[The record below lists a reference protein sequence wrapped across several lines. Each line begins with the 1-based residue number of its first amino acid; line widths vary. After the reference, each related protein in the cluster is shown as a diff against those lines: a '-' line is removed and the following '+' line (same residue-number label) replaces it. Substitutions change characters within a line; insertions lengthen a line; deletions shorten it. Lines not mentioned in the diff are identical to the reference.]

1 MAPYSIS
8 HSTLCNTHLFNS
20 NIPRFDSLTASSPS
34 SFRRSFRHCD
44 CRHFLQSTCLAIQS
58 NPKIQ
63 TKAKRIE
70 FQLAVSE
77 KCEWT
82 MLKKTNPSLIKRC
95 EGGTWERK
103 EERGR
108 EILPEIDEEH
118 DKRVFHRIRDYE
130 LNLQQKVIRF
140 KKHIHEWYESNQQ
153 PRVVFHVRFHCRH
166 RQTRRAA
173 IQFFIVLSPETE
185 MKTNKCAPNS

>member
-20 NIPRFDSLTASSPS
+20 NIPPIWFAYCFFFCSAARSLCLSLRLLPLFAIHSPGHS
-34 SFRRSFRHCD
+34 
-44 CRHFLQSTCLAIQS
+44 LQS

-63 TKAKRIE
+63 TKANRIE
-70 FQLAVSE
+70 FRLAVSE

-82 MLKKTNPSLIKRC
+82 MLKKRIRHW
-95 EGGTWERK
+95 GER
-103 EERGR
+103 ERER

-118 DKRVFHRIRDYE
+118 DKRVFRRIRDYE

-140 KKHIHEWYESNQQ
+140 KKHIHEWYEWNQQ
-153 PRVVFHVRFHCRH
+153 PRVVFHVHLHRSSDRH
-166 RQTRRAA
+166 AQKAA